1 MSKKIIFAVIPI
13 IILACNL
20 PGGIMPVSTPNYIAT
35 ITAQAALLA
44 QQTMVS
50 SAQTVSPLIVPT
62 EAIIQPTIAAAVP
75 PTEGIIQSNLPTVTM
90 DGGTG
95 YVFSSGAMTKD
106 ERDIWWN
113 AAQFVP
119 DRTVRMVSLGIINSP
134 ADINSLT
141 FAGTPQAV
149 FEPVIGEGYG
159 IEISNN
165 NEKKYAVIRVMK
177 IENDGKITFDWVYP
191 YNGSVT
197 INP

>member
-1 MSKKIIFAVIPI
+1 MSKKILFAVIPI
-13 IILACNL
+13 IMLACNL
-20 PGGIMPVSTPNYIAT
+20 PGGIIPVSTPDYVAT

-50 SAQTVSPLIVPT
+50 SAQTASPLSVPT
-62 EAIIQPTIAAAVP
+62 EQVIQSTVAAVP
-75 PTEGIIQSNLPTVTM
+75 PTVAIIQSNLPTVTM

-95 YVFSSGAMTKD
+95 YVFSSQAMTKD

-119 DRTVRMVSLGIINSP
+119 ERTVRMVSLGIINSP

-141 FAGTPQAV
+141 FAGASPGI

-159 IEISNN
+159 IEISSNG
-165 NEKKYAVIRVMK
+165 EKKYAVIRVMK
-177 IENDGKITFDWVYP
+177 IESDGKITFDWVYP
-191 YNGSVT
+191 YNGPVT

>member
-1 MSKKIIFAVIPI
+1 MSKKILFAVIPI
-13 IILACNL
+13 IILACNI
-20 PGGIMPVSTPNYIAT
+20 PGGIMPVSTPDYVAT

-50 SAQTVSPLIVPT
+50 SAQTATPLIVPT
-62 EAIIQPTIAAAVP
+62 EAINQPTVAAVP
-75 PTEGIIQSNLPTVTM
+75 PTEAVIQSNLPTVTM

-95 YVFSSGAMTKD
+95 YVFSSQALTKD

-119 DRTVRMVSLGIINSP
+119 ERTVRMVSLGIINSP
-134 ADINSLT
+134 ADVNSLT
-141 FAGTPQAV
+141 FVGAPQAV

-159 IEISNN
+159 VEISSN

-177 IENDGKITFDWVYP
+177 IESDGKITFDWVYP
-191 YNGSVT
+191 YHGPVT
-197 INP
+197 SNP

>member
-1 MSKKIIFAVIPI
+1 MSKKILFAVIPI
-13 IILACNL
+13 MMLACNL
-20 PGGIMPVSTPNYIAT
+20 PGGIMPVSTPDYVAT

-50 SAQTVSPLIVPT
+50 SAQTASPLIVPT
-62 EAIIQPTIAAAVP
+62 EPVIQPTVAAVP
-75 PTEGIIQSNLPTVTM
+75 SAEAVIQSNLPTVTM

-119 DRTVRMVSLGIINSP
+119 ERTVRMVSLGIINSP

-141 FAGTPQAV
+141 FAGASPAV

-159 IEISNN
+159 IEISSNN
-165 NEKKYAVIRVMK
+165 KKKYAVIRVMK
-177 IENDGKITFDWVYP
+177 IESDGKITFDWVYP
-191 YNGSVT
+191 YNGPVT

>member
-1 MSKKIIFAVIPI
+1 MSKKILFAVIPI

-20 PGGIMPVSTPNYIAT
+20 PGGLMPVSTPNYIAT

-50 SAQTVSPLIVPT
+50 SAQTPSPLIVPT
-62 EAIIQPTIAAAVP
+62 EAIIQPTVAAAP
-75 PTEGIIQSNLPTVTM
+75 PAEAVIQSSLPTVTM

-95 YVFSSGAMTKD
+95 YVFSSQALTKD

-119 DRTVRMVSLGIINSP
+119 ERKVRMVSLGIINSP
-134 ADINSLT
+134 ADVNSLT
-141 FAGTPQAV
+141 FAGASPAV

-159 IEISNN
+159 IEISSN
-165 NEKKYAVIRVMK
+165 NEKKYAIIRVMK
-177 IENDGKITFDWVYP
+177 IESDGKITFDWVYP
-191 YNGSVT
+191 
-197 INP
+197 IMDP

>member
-1 MSKKIIFAVIPI
+1 MSKKLLFAVIPI

-20 PGGIMPVSTPNYIAT
+20 PGGIMPVGTPDYVAT

-50 SAQTVSPLIVPT
+50 SAQTASPLIVPT
-62 EAIIQPTIAAAVP
+62 EAVIQPTVAAAP
-75 PTEGIIQSNLPTVTM
+75 PPEAVIQSNLPTVTM

-95 YVFSSGAMTKD
+95 YVFSSQALTKD

-119 DRTVRMVSLGIINSP
+119 ERKVRMVSLGIINSP
-134 ADINSLT
+134 ADVNSLT
-141 FAGTPQAV
+141 FAGAWQAI

-159 IEISNN
+159 VEISSND
-165 NEKKYAVIRVMK
+165 EKKYAVIRVMK
-177 IENDGKITFDWVYP
+177 IESDGKITFDWVYP
-191 YNGSVT
+191 YNGPVT
-197 INP
+197 SNP

>member
-1 MSKKIIFAVIPI
+1 MSKKILFAVIPI

-20 PGGIMPVSTPNYIAT
+20 PGGLMPVSTPNYIAT

-50 SAQTVSPLIVPT
+50 SAQTPSPLIVPT
-62 EAIIQPTIAAAVP
+62 EAIIQPTVAAAP
-75 PTEGIIQSNLPTVTM
+75 PAEAVIQSSLPTVTM

-95 YVFSSGAMTKD
+95 YVFSSQAMTKD

-119 DRTVRMVSLGIINSP
+119 ERTVRMVSLGIINSP
-134 ADINSLT
+134 ADVNSLT
-141 FAGTPQAV
+141 FAGASPAV

-159 IEISNN
+159 IEISSN
-165 NEKKYAVIRVMK
+165 NEKKYGVIRVMK
-177 IENDGKITFDWVYP
+177 IESDGKITFDWVYP

-197 INP
+197 SNP